1 MVYEEFKRQVGK
13 AGLTFREFADL
24 LKLNPTSISNRAK
37 RGGVPNHLAVIAAL
51 MGEMKDHQIDFK
63 SVLARI
69 EIVPN
74 KPRGAGKGTFG
85 GKKQDESYDL
95 FKREKNS

>member
-13 AGLTFREFADL
+13 AGLNFREFADL
-24 LKLNPTSISNRAK
+24 LKLKPTSISNHAH
-37 RGGVPNHLAVIAAL
+37 GEVPNHYAIIAAL

-63 SVLARI
+63 SVLERI

-74 KPRGAGKGTFG
+74 KPRGAGTFG

-95 FKREKNS
+95 FKPEKNS